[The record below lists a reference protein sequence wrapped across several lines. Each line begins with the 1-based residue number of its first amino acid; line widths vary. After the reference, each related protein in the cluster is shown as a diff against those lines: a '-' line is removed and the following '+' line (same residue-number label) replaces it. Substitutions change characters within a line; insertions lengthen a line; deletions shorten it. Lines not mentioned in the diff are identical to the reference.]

1 MTDVSADPGVI
12 RAAAL
17 LGPVLVTMG
26 LWHWR
31 APDRR
36 LAAGVLLAT
45 LWNVPALLALHLAAA
60 SAGWWR
66 YEAAGGLIAG
76 MPIDLLLGWAL
87 LWGAVPMLAFPRAR
101 MLVPLAAMTLAD
113 LVLMPLG
120 AGVVI
125 LGESWLSGEAAGL
138 AMALL
143 PAILLGRWT
152 ADDGRLPARAAMQL
166 VLFGALLLWLLPFVT
181 LGTPWGMLAPL
192 RTLGLPLRSAA
203 VAGIV
208 LAATIAVAAV
218 QEFAERGQGTPLPYD
233 PPRRLVTT
241 GPYAYIRNPMQTG
254 ATLLLAGSAAS
265 SGSGHLAVAVG
276 VAIAYGAG
284 LAWWHE
290 AEELHERFGTRWPA
304 YRRTVPA
311 WYPTWRP
318 SASMEPATV
327 WVAGT
332 CEQCAPIATFLTR
345 RRPVRLTVRP
355 AEEHPHRRLRRV
367 TYEAA
372 DRHWEGVAAIART
385 LEHLHL
391 GWAFAG
397 WCMRLPG
404 VAPALQVLVDAAGGG
419 PRDIGPPRPK
429 QFTSP
434 DQSMADRSL
443 RRMAARVIRPGSSA
457 SCPSTARRSSTAN
470 GS

>member
-1 MTDVSADPGVI
+1 MTDLSADPGVI

-17 LGPVLVTMG
+17 LGPVLVTMV
-26 LWHWR
+26 LWHRR

-36 LAAGVLLAT
+36 LGAGVLLAT

-66 YEAAGGLIAG
+66 YEAIGGLIAG

-87 LWGAVPMLAFPRAR
+87 LWGAVPVLAFPRGAL
-101 MLVPLAAMTLAD
+101 LVPLAAMTLAD

-120 AGVVI
+120 AGVVM
-125 LGESWLSGEAAGL
+125 LGESWLTGEATGL
-138 AMALL
+138 AVALL
-143 PAILLGRWT
+143 PALLLGRWT
-152 ADDGRLPARAAMQL
+152 ASDRRLPARAVMQ
-166 VLFGALLLWLLPFVT
+166 VLLTGALLLWLLPLTT
-181 LGTPWGMLAPL
+181 LGTPWGIFAPL
-192 RTLGLPLRSAA
+192 RALGLPLRSAA
-203 VAGIV
+203 LAG
-208 LAATIAVAAV
+208 LALAMTIAVAAV
-218 QEFAERGQGTPLPYD
+218 QEFVERGQGTPLPYD

-254 ATLLLAGSAAS
+254 AALLLAVCAAL
-265 SGSGHLAVAVG
+265 SGSGHLATAVG

-304 YRRTVPA
+304 YRCAVPA

-318 SASMEPATV
+318 SAVMEPAVV

-332 CEQCAPIATFLTR
+332 CGQCAPIAAFLTR
-345 RRPVRLTVRP
+345 RGPVRLTVRA
-355 AEEHPHRRLRRV
+355 AEEHPHRRLRRI

-372 DRHWEGVAAIART
+372 GRHWEGVAAIAHA

-404 VAPALQVLVDAAGGG
+404 VAPVLQTLVDAAGGG
-419 PRDIGPPRPK
+419 PRDIGPPRSGE
-429 QFTSP
+429 FAGP
-434 DQSMADRSL
+434 DQPVADRNR

-457 SCPSTARRSSTAN
+457 SCPSTANRSSTAN